1 MLEDIQIWS
10 VRRSNQEQS
19 LSNPHFGPSGSFA
32 LSIWKMLP
40 KGVRNPIP
48 GGGQWAEEEGD
59 GHPQRDNA
67 TTALMA
73 HLPTAAAA
81 ASNKGKGS
89 VPFCCVLLL
98 CLSLWAYK
106 MSPRRDPRRLRF
118 KSTKRV
124 RRGSQEHKTPNRQYL
139 VGKYLKGFVARF
151 VHL

>member
-1 MLEDIQIWS
+1 
-10 VRRSNQEQS
+10 
-19 LSNPHFGPSGSFA
+19 
-32 LSIWKMLP
+32 MLP

-89 VPFCCVLLL
+89 VLFCSVVFCCSVSVCGPIKCRHAETLED
-98 CLSLWAYK
+98 C
-106 MSPRRDPRRLRF
+106 D
-118 KSTKRV
+118 
-124 RRGSQEHKTPNRQYL
+124 
-139 VGKYLKGFVARF
+139 LKAQSE
-151 VHL
+151 